1 MTQND
6 GAKHKKSTFV
16 LYVCKISHQMKHI
29 KWSDMILFISAPN
42 SVSRFSLLMFEV
54 DLKSLSLKNTERKHL
69 KQGLPSFSPVQTAG
83 ERNKDQSESTAEV
96 DSVEEL
102 LNEN

>member
-1 MTQND
+1 
-6 GAKHKKSTFV
+6 
-16 LYVCKISHQMKHI
+16 
-29 KWSDMILFISAPN
+29 
-42 SVSRFSLLMFEV
+42 MFEV